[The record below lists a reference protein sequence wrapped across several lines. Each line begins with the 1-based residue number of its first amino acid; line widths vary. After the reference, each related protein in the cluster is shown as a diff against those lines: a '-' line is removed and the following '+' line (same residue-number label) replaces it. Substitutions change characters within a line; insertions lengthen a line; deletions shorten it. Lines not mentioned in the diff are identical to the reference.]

1 MSILSPDNFR
11 SYREYDLEN
20 KKLLVRIDINLP
32 ISRDGKVESFYK
44 VRKYM
49 KTIDVLSESAVVLLS
64 HQGRVG
70 DNNFVSLEQ
79 HGEYLYNLLG
89 DRFKFVMDIIGEKAL
104 DNIKRLEP
112 GNVILLDNLRLL
124 SEETM
129 GGSPET
135 LSNTIFVS
143 RLYKY
148 FDYFVNDAFGA
159 IHRYHTSL
167 IGFPPVLES
176 MIGPLME
183 DELMMLDRFLSERS
197 GCAYIL
203 GGSKLETKI
212 KVMENILRFNPNA
225 VFLLGGLVS
234 IAMHAIYGSI
244 PKKEVKGILDSI
256 DPRLVDSCRVIIE
269 EFGDRIYLPIDYR
282 YVRDG
287 VLIENSINSYRSGDP
302 IQDIGPKTVEK
313 YLDITKGFRNVFING
328 PMGIIEDRL
337 TRWGTEE
344 ILKGIAN
351 INIYKVIGGGHMISS
366 LERLGLLERYD
377 YVSTG
382 GGSLLTLLSGVIPEP
397 LRILM
402 K

>member
-1 MSILSPDNFR
+1 MSILSPSNFR
-11 SYREYDLEN
+11 SYREYNLEN

-49 KTIDVLSESAVVLLS
+49 KTIDVFSDSAIVLVS

-70 DNNFVSLEQ
+70 DDNFISLEQ

-89 DRFKFVMDIIGEKAL
+89 DRFNFVMDIIGEKAI
-104 DNIKRLEP
+104 DYIKRLKP
-112 GNVILLDNLRLL
+112 GHVLLLDNVRLL

-129 GGSPET
+129 EGSPDE
-135 LSNTIFVS
+135 LSKTIFVS

-159 IHRYHTSL
+159 IHRAHTSL
-167 IGFPPVLES
+167 IGFPPVLKS

-183 DELMMLDRFLSERS
+183 EELMMLDKFLSERS
-197 GCAYIL
+197 GCVYIL

-212 KVMENILRFNPNA
+212 RVMENILRFNPNA
-225 VFLLGGLVS
+225 VFLIGGMVS

-244 PKKEVKGILDSI
+244 PKKEVKGILDGI
-256 DPRLVDSCRVIIE
+256 DRRIIDSCRVVIE

-282 YVRDG
+282 YVKDG
-287 VLIENSINSYRSGDP
+287 VLIEKSIENYSYGDP

-313 YLDITKGFRNVFING
+313 YLDIIKGFKRVFING
-328 PMGIIEDRL
+328 PMGIIENSL

-351 INIYKVIGGGHMISS
+351 INIYKVVGGGHMISS
-366 LERLGLLERYD
+366 LEKLGLLERYD

-382 GGSLLTLLSGVIPEP
+382 GGSLLTLLSGEIPMP
-397 LRILM
+397 LKILM